1 MSDLKVLYIN
11 ISGGHRNFSGNIIL
25 SDNET
30 VKDYVMKKF
39 DIDSDELQEMQIT
52 TMRSNLESTF
62 IRDLSVADFMKA
74 QEYMHNK
81 LLEKLSVR
89 DRGENV

>member
-1 MSDLKVLYIN
+1 MDGLTILYIS
-11 ISGGHRNFSGNIIL
+11 ISGGHYDFSGTIIL
-25 SDNET
+25 NDNET

-52 TMRSNLESTF
+52 TMKTNLESTM
-62 IRDLSVADFMKA
+62 IKDISVADFMKI

-81 LLEKLSVR
+81 LLEKLSIR
-89 DRGENV
+89 DKR

>member
-1 MSDLKVLYIN
+1 MDGLTVLYIS
-11 ISGGHRNFSGNIIL
+11 ISGGHYDFSGSIIL

-52 TMRSNLESTF
+52 TMKSNLESTMVKD
-62 IRDLSVADFMKA
+62 ISVADFMKI
-74 QEYMHNK
+74 QEYMHN
-81 LLEKLSVR
+81 LLLDKISIR
-89 DRGENV
+89 DKR